1 MVNASPQYPNVSTDR
16 GDATDD
22 GMNRSMKGGLALRGP
37 FASVPNT
44 ESLAAN
50 KTIAASDPWV
60 HYFTPTAA
68 RNVTM
73 PATTTVG
80 TWLIFNMAST
90 AGRILT
96 IKDAAAATIGTID
109 VGQAALVMCDGTT
122 WSIARFVKGSV
133 PFTDNSTGTAGTTI
147 AAGVGTYTVA
157 FYIEAA
163 SIANGDLLTEYVPGH
178 KFKVLK
184 FDARCAKAVTTGA
197 KAATLNLEIETTN
210 VTGGAIALS
219 GTYAIG
225 AAQAGSA
232 ITAAN
237 TGSATEKLSIEAA
250 SVTAFVEGAFWLIVS
265 IQNMDTADAIASLA
279 ARS

>member
-1 MVNASPQYPNVSTDR
+1 MVNASPQYPSVSTDR

-80 TWLIFNMAST
+80 TWLIFN
-90 AGRILT
+90 
-96 IKDAAAATIGTID
+96 
-109 VGQAALVMCDGTT
+109 
-122 WSIARFVKGSV
+122 
-133 PFTDNSTGTAGTTI
+133 
-147 AAGVGTYTVA
+147 
-157 FYIEAA
+157 
-163 SIANGDLLTEYVPGH
+163 
-178 KFKVLK
+178 
-184 FDARCAKAVTTGA
+184 
-197 KAATLNLEIETTN
+197 
-210 VTGGAIALS
+210 
-219 GTYAIG
+219 
-225 AAQAGSA
+225 
-232 ITAAN
+232 
-237 TGSATEKLSIEAA
+237 
-250 SVTAFVEGAFWLIVS
+250 
-265 IQNMDTADAIASLA
+265 IASLA